1 MFFAVFLFAI
11 FPGGENL
18 LDLSREYQIYILVE
32 LKLFLCSSSLTFIQT
47 YRFPISVLL
56 YFMLLFGL
64 VLVLDRYL
72 QHCQQ
77 NIRLS
82 LRFSLLIKSLIN
94 FYERVDF
101 KVSLRLGLLFY
112 PLSLTYPFLHGS
124 PLHVHFS
131 ATKHLLLALGFLIDY
146 CLRH

>member
-1 MFFAVFLFAI
+1 MEKVNFPCFFHFFYLPFFLEGRIYF
-11 FPGGENL
+11 G
-18 LDLSREYQIYILVE
+18 LSREYQMYILVE

-56 YFMLLFGL
+56 YFILLFGR
-64 VLVLDRYL
+64 VLALDRYL

-77 NIRLS
+77 KIRLS

-94 FYERVDF
+94 YYERVDF

-112 PLSLTYPFLHGS
+112 RSHSLMLFCS

-131 ATKHLLLALGFLIDY
+131 ATKQLLLAFDFKK
-146 CLRH
+146 

>member
-1 MFFAVFLFAI
+1 MFFPFFLFAI

-18 LDLSREYQIYILVE
+18 LGLSREYQMYILVE

-56 YFMLLFGL
+56 YFILLFGR
-64 VLVLDRYL
+64 VLALDRYL

-77 NIRLS
+77 KIRLS

-101 KVSLRLGLLFY
+101 KASLCLGFLFY
-112 PLSLTYPFLHGS
+112 RSHSLMLFCS

-131 ATKHLLLALGFLIDY
+131 ATKQLLLALDFKK
-146 CLRH
+146 